1 MKNDHLYI
9 GFWFEWVMVG
19 LIIDFLAPQ
28 QFTEGA
34 SGDTWGRKY
43 RDKKGPLGKG
53 KGAEI

>member
-1 MKNDHLYI
+1 MTTYI

-19 LIIDFLAPQ
+19 FIIDFLAPQ

-43 RDKKGPLGKG
+43 RDKKRPLRQGKG
-53 KGAEI
+53 TEI